1 MSPTKRSGGIV
12 NTITPGAH
20 ALLTLEE
27 LFVKKLLT
35 CLLVALCGIAFLSA
49 CSQEPPAPVPQK
61 VVEQPQPAAPAKVAA
76 EEAAAPGK
84 SGTVVETMDAL
95 NYTYLQVDT
104 GSETFWVA
112 TTKMPV
118 KVGDTVLVPDGTLMT
133 NFPSK
138 ELDRTFDSI
147 LFVSAVMVG
156 GASAEAAPGGMPAGH
171 PPMTGGSTKVGKTEV
186 DLTGITPAA
195 EGLTVADVFAQQEE
209 LSGKTIKIRAKVVK
223 YSTQI
228 MKKNW
233 LHIQDG
239 TGAEGSNDLTVTT
252 TAEAAVG
259 DTVLVTGT
267 LSTAVDF
274 GSGYYYDLIIQDAE
288 IVKE

>member
-1 MSPTKRSGGIV
+1 M
-12 NTITPGAH
+12 
-20 ALLTLEE
+20 
-27 LFVKKLLT
+27 KKLLIT
-35 CLLVALCGIAFLSA
+35 LLVALCGIAFLSA
-49 CSQEPPAPVPQK
+49 CSQEPPAPAPQK
-61 VVEQPQPAAPAKVAA
+61 PSEQAAQPVQPAA
-76 EEAAAPGK
+76 EEPKSLGK

-104 GSETFWVA
+104 GEETFWVA

-118 KVGDTVLVPDGTLMT
+118 KVGDAVVVPDGTVMT

-138 ELDRTFDSI
+138 ELNRTFDSI

-156 GASAEAAPGGMPAGH
+156 GASAEAAPAGMPAGH
-171 PPMTGGSTKVGKTEV
+171 PPMTGGSTKVEKTEV
-186 DLTGITPAA
+186 DLSGIAPAA
-195 EGLTVADVFAQQEE
+195 GGMTVADVHAKKAE
-209 LSGKTIKIRAKVVK
+209 LNGQTIKLRAKVVK
-223 YSTQI
+223 YSPQI

-252 TAEAAVG
+252 DAQAAVG

-267 LSTAVDF
+267 LSTDVDF
-274 GSGYYYDLIIQDAE
+274 GSGYFYGLIIQDAE
-288 IVKE
+288 VVKE